1 MENGERISPR
11 VFQGPPPSSPHS
23 RTFPRPRVAFSLGS
37 LASRRSPFPD
47 ARAARIRWPSV
58 IRKSLY
64 SRSAAGSAPSDNA
77 PSLRCKHTR
86 PSSPPPLFRQ
96 MSLLARKFSPR
107 QEPLSLSPLI
117 EQAESRRKSRDA
129 NLLSVSTWIRR
140 DRLPRLLDDVPLRSV
155 TFRYAYRPIGF
166 DRLDRTGRRKRGYV
180 TTYRAESNESK
191 SNEISSTR
199 NVSPPP
205 RRQRDF

>member
-1 MENGERISPR
+1 LIDAQQIVVRRDDRKTKYKKNGEMENGERISPR

-107 QEPLSLSPLI
+107 QEPLSLSSYRTGRV
-117 EQAESRRKSRDA
+117 QTQESRREPSFRLNVD
-129 NLLSVSTWIRR
+129 STRSITSITRR
-140 DRLPRLLDDVPLRSV
+140 RSV
-155 TFRYAYRPIGF
+155 TFRYVPLRVSAYR
-166 DRLDRTGRRKRGYV
+166 L
-180 TTYRAESNESK
+180 
-191 SNEISSTR
+191 
-199 NVSPPP
+199 
-205 RRQRDF
+205 